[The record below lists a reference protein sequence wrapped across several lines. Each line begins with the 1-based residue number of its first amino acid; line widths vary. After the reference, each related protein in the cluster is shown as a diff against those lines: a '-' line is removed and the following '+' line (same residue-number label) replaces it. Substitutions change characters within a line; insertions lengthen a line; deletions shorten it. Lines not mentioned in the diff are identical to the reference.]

1 MEGTMKKDDTTVKEC
16 TECHNGKDAPA
27 LKKALHKNCK
37 DYHKDMKKKK
47 EKTGPT
53 KCSGCHKK

>member
-1 MEGTMKKDDTTVKEC
+1 MKKDDTSVKDC
-16 TECHNGKDAPA
+16 TECHNGTDAPA

-37 DYHKDMKKKK
+37 DCHKDMKKKK

>member
-1 MEGTMKKDDTTVKEC
+1 MKKDDTTVKEC

-27 LKKALHKNCK
+27 LKKALHKDC
-37 DYHKDMKKKK
+37 HKDMKKKK